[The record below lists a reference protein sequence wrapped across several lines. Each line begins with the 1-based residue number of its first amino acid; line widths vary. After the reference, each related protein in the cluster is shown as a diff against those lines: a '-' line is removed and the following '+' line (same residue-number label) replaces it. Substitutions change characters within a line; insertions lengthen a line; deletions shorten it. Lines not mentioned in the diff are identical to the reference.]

1 MITDGCLKSR
11 GDIWNMGNLLTSEE
25 QQFACCLEPRSSKP
39 TSSAAM
45 TEEQLDY
52 RDALLLNIETQNNVS
67 VKMT

>member
-1 MITDGCLKSR
+1 
-11 GDIWNMGNLLTSEE
+11 MGSILTTED
-25 QQFACCLEPRSSKP
+25 QPFACCLEPRSSKP
-39 TSSAAM
+39 IRSAAM

>member
-1 MITDGCLKSR
+1 MTDGCLKFHGGR
-11 GDIWNMGNLLTSEE
+11 WNMGNILTSEG

-39 TSSAAM
+39 IRSAAM

-52 RDALLLNIETQNNVS
+52 RDTLLLNIETQNNVS